1 MLNRIKILLKN
12 PDFLFQYK
20 TRKKR
25 LQKILNTTDKKIEQ
39 YFHESQEFWNEIN
52 EKQEKAHAY
61 ERMSL
66 ERLQILYSCV
76 REIAPNIMVET
87 GVAGGSTSYFILSAM
102 KINGKGKLFSID
114 IDNPIWHDHKEYK
127 VGWLV
132 PSHLQKNWTLKIGD
146 SKNDLKP
153 LVDSLE
159 KIDIFFHDSDHSYQH
174 MLYEFQT
181 VFPYLN
187 PDKIILSDDINL
199 NSSIGEFAN
208 QNNLILEKFFGF
220 GVIRSNYKPS

>member
-39 YFHESQEFWNEIN
+39 YFHESQEFWNKIN
-52 EKQEKAHAY
+52 EKQEKALAY

-132 PSHLQKNWTLKIGD
+132 PSNLRNNWTLKIGD
-146 SKNDLKP
+146 SKSELQP
-153 LVDSLE
+153 LVESLGN
-159 KIDIFFHDSDHSYQH
+159 IDIFFHDSDHSYEH
-174 MLYEFQT
+174 MMFEFNT
-181 VFPYLN
+181 AIPYF
-187 PDKIILSDDINL
+187 KEEIKILSDDIEK
-199 NSSIGEFAN
+199 NSSFDEIS
-208 QNNLILEKFFGF
+208 NNHNLFTEKFYGF
-220 GVIRSNYKPS
+220 GIAKSAK